1 MQPTVLL
8 LERARACLVL
18 TLLLPFATCQPTSD
32 PVVIDASGRLVLS
45 RAVEEGETIIRV
57 PRESVL
63 SKDSAQDGSLLAY
76 LDPFEGP
83 APRGLPHWAALPDEF
98 VLMLQLALHSRDAAA
113 AREATGAEG
122 SEPPW
127 SAWLEQFGRQANGT
141 THWSAAQRE
150 WLEGSQVLR
159 HEAEHARRLAWQLDT
174 LLPPLLAHDPTYFR
188 SNGPFSHASMRELAH
203 VVTAHA
209 LVLPETRRPVL
220 LPLPALPIEHGGGA
234 VVSFN
239 VTSGGVEVRAVRA
252 LGAGAAVVVEAS
264 GYEQPALMVRQ
275 GHPGVT
281 PRRCAA
287 SSISAAMVDAVLGGT
302 GSGVLELTPL
312 R

>member
-1 MQPTVLL
+1 MQPTALL

-18 TLLLPFATCQPTSD
+18 TLLLPFAMCQPTSD

-220 LPLPALPIEHGGGA
+220 LPLPSLPIEHGGGA

-281 PRRCAA
+281 PRRCVA